1 MLQYHNIIRV
11 TAGAILLS
19 CANLLM
25 AQEEAADTTQAAP
38 RHAATFKPIDGA
50 RVQAFNDR
58 RYSTMTDEQGNYT
71 INVPVFVTSL
81 YVTVPQFNDQQV
93 AIANGTVAPVA
104 ALQSTELKS
113 IYQPTTSINSTAVAN
128 IDMSSSISIDSDIE
142 KQLGVHISIVSTGPA
157 REEIIFR

>member
-38 RHAATFKPIDGA
+38 RQRVARPAPKYEMKEVKGKVIDAATFKPIDGA

-71 INVPVFVTSL
+71 ISVP
-81 YVTVPQFNDQQV
+81 DR
-93 AIANGTVAPVA
+93 
-104 ALQSTELKS
+104 KS
-113 IYQPTTSINSTAVAN
+113 V
-128 IDMSSSISIDSDIE
+128 
-142 KQLGVHISIVSTGPA
+142 V
-157 REEIIFR
+157 